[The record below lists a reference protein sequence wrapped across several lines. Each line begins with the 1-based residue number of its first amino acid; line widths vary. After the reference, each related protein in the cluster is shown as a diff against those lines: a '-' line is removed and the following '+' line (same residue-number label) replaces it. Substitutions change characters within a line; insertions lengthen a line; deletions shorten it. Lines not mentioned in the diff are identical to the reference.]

1 LDTCQGYNLTAVVV
15 LASGLKSRGL
25 ALTVV
30 AGGSKNHFVEERI
43 EVVLAVVVARL
54 QLDIGQ

>member
-1 LDTCQGYNLTAVVV
+1 MDTCQGYNLPAVGVFASGPKSTG
-15 LASGLKSRGL
+15 LAS
-25 ALTVV
+25 TVV